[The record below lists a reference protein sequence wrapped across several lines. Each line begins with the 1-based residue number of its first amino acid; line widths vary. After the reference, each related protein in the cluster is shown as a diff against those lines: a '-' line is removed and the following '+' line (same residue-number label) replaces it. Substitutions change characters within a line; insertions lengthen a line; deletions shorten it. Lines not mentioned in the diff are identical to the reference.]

1 MDQQIIYYLTSV
13 VLGVMLFFSF
23 VIAPTIFKVLDE
35 NYARKFI
42 RKIFPLYYSFCLI
55 ILFITSLLYIY
66 FFPVS
71 YEFYILLFLV
81 ILFSIS
87 LFVLMPM
94 INTFRDNKLEKKF
107 KITHTMSV
115 LINFIQ
121 MIGLIVILF

>member
-13 VLGVMLFFSF
+13 VLGAMLFFSF
-23 VIAPTIFKVLDE
+23 VIAPTIFRVLDE

-94 INTFRDNKLEKKF
+94 INKFRDNKLEKKF
-107 KITHTMSV
+107 KTTHTMSV

>member
-1 MDQQIIYYLTSV
+1 MDQHIIYYLTSV
-13 VLGVMLFFSF
+13 VLGAMLFFSF

-94 INTFRDNKLEKKF
+94 INKFRDNKLEKKF
-107 KITHTMSV
+107 KTTHTMSV

>member
-13 VLGVMLFFSF
+13 VLGAMLFFSF
-23 VIAPTIFKVLDE
+23 VIAPTIFRVLDE

-94 INTFRDNKLEKKF
+94 INKFRDNKLEKKF

>member
-13 VLGVMLFFSF
+13 VLGAMLFFSF
-23 VIAPTIFKVLDE
+23 VIATTIFKVLDE

-94 INTFRDNKLEKKF
+94 INKFRDNKLEKKF
-107 KITHTMSV
+107 KTTHTMSV

>member
-1 MDQQIIYYLTSV
+1 M
-13 VLGVMLFFSF
+13 
-23 VIAPTIFKVLDE
+23 
-35 NYARKFI
+35 
-42 RKIFPLYYSFCLI
+42 
-55 ILFITSLLYIY
+55 
-66 FFPVS
+66 S

-94 INTFRDNKLEKKF
+94 INKFRDNKLEKKF
-107 KITHTMSV
+107 KTTHTMSV

>member
-13 VLGVMLFFSF
+13 VLGAMLFFSF

-94 INTFRDNKLEKKF
+94 INKFRDNKLEKKF
-107 KITHTMSV
+107 KTTHTMSV

>member
-23 VIAPTIFKVLDE
+23 VVAPTIFKVLDE

-71 YEFYILLFLV
+71 YEIYILLFLV

-94 INTFRDNKLEKKF
+94 INKFRDNKFEKKF
-107 KITHTMSV
+107 KTTHTMSV

>member
-13 VLGVMLFFSF
+13 VLGAMLFFSF

-94 INTFRDNKLEKKF
+94 INKFRDNKLEKKF

>member
-13 VLGVMLFFSF
+13 VLGAMLFFSF
-23 VIAPTIFKVLDE
+23 VIAPTIFRVLDE

-55 ILFITSLLYIY
+55 ILFITSLIYIY

-94 INTFRDNKLEKKF
+94 INKFRDNKLEKKF
-107 KITHTMSV
+107 KIAHTMSV
-115 LINFIQ
+115 LINLIQ
-121 MIGLIVILF
+121 MIGLVVILF